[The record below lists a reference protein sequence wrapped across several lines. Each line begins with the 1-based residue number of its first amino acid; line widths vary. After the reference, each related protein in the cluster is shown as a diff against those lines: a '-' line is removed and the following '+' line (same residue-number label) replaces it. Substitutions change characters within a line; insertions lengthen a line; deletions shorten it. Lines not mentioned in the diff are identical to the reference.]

1 MAGSLVLLGSWHGM
15 AWEPPCA
22 DIFST
27 KRSEILQTVESELK
41 NKLAA
46 DGIVLRSVIIGIVND
61 MAFAKIAARLGVH
74 PGTLGDYARIVYK
87 KMEVQNRKQL
97 KARFLR

>member
-15 AWEPPCA
+15 AWEPPSA

-27 KRSEILQTVESELK
+27 KRSEIQQTVESELK

-46 DGIVLRSVIIGIVND
+46 DGIVLRSVIIGND
-61 MAFAKIAARLGVH
+61 MAFAKIAARLGVRL
-74 PGTLGDYARIVYK
+74 GTLSDYARIVHE
-87 KMEVQNRKQL
+87 KMEV
-97 KARFLR
+97 